1 MKASIPTMASIL
13 IVERDASTAQL
24 LKVRLE
30 QAGHLTQWTQST
42 QETQEYLLRNSPDLI
57 VMDMGISSDNGL
69 DLVKR
74 IKRTPATS
82 HIVLILLSEVLN
94 GEAIIAGLDAGA
106 DNVLSKPI
114 HFTDL
119 LHRIQQ
125 LLSRRKM
132 ARAA

>member
-1 MKASIPTMASIL
+1 MASIL

>member
-1 MKASIPTMASIL
+1 MASIL

-30 QAGHLTQWTQST
+30 QAGHLTQWTEST